1 MKRRLLLAAGLGA
14 LPLSLF
20 LVALPASPQEEL
32 DPLKVAPDT
41 HKLLFENKFLR
52 VIEAKVPVG
61 NLEPK
66 HKHPKGVTVY
76 LANYTVE
83 QRSFPDNRITR
94 GDRKFGTVTW
104 ADDVVHEVKNVGK
117 TPSHAI
123 RIELKD

>member
-1 MKRRLLLAAGLGA
+1 MKRRSLLAAGLGA
-14 LPLSLF
+14 LSLSLF

-83 QRSFPDNRITR
+83 QRSFPDHKISR

-123 RIELKD
+123 RIELK